1 MGDKIGQKPV
11 VVSGSGSGA
20 SSSPIWKPGE
30 HWENAKVPI
39 DLLHKIAIVVDA
51 QNPMGLQKRTF
62 PEHPMDIELFL
73 VAVVFEDYKQKIKY
87 DRSARNQVRQI
98 KHVAEISI
106 ELKNAINHLEEP
118 ARLRLQSAYG
128 SLEVLLNEIHKM
140 VEAICS
146 VAQAQKK
153 KESHRPLRSF
163 KHGALNFLVEGL
175 YLSIAV
181 EAKGELT
188 LWQDSATGELKG
200 TLPDVLELLRPHL
213 PGLLPEKMNF
223 STLHRALARAKSQ

>member
-1 MGDKIGQKPV
+1 MRRTRWVFKKERFPSIRWT
-11 VVSGSGSGA
+11 
-20 SSSPIWKPGE
+20 SSCFSLPLYLKTISK
-30 HWENAKVPI
+30 
-39 DLLHKIAIVVDA
+39 
-51 QNPMGLQKRTF
+51 
-62 PEHPMDIELFL
+62 
-73 VAVVFEDYKQKIKY
+73 KIKY
-87 DRSARNQVRQI
+87 DRSARNQVKQI
-98 KHVAEISI
+98 KRVADISI
-106 ELKNAINHLEEP
+106 ELNNAINHLEEP
-118 ARLRLQSAYG
+118 ARLRLRSAYG
-128 SLEVLLNEIHKM
+128 SLELLLIEIHKM

-163 KHGALNFLVEGL
+163 KHSALNFLVEGL
-175 YLSIAV
+175 YLSIVV